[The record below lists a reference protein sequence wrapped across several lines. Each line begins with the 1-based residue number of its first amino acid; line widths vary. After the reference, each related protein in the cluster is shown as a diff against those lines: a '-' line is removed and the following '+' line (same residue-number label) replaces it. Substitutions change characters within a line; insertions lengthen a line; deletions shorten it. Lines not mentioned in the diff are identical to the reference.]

1 MASSSTHSNAT
12 PGSSGSRG
20 DDTRNPRAGDKRR
33 ERSEPLDDPTGGKK
47 SRRAKPQA
55 AVKAPQYH
63 IKKNQIP
70 EEQKGTKDCIY
81 IHGYILY
88 CVVSS
93 RVPPP
98 ALTADQLNVFEE
110 CYAPGFLSILETNLR
125 KTSTSTVGAVLMA
138 KELRK
143 KAEDAVKHG
152 STIAKHILRIHETF
166 IIEIYSGVLC
176 AGLTAWRPNFSS
188 PPDTPYNKAHSLVL
202 VETFKSVASS
212 FTYRELAPMSS
223 GINNHALITDLY
235 HSYVFHYMKHKARI
249 EGKETGKLEKIQDD
263 SNISRRCVRLTDK
276 RVDFGTLDKLPA
288 RVISLFSDPRCN
300 SDDESGSDADHQHIF
315 LVNKKDILNL
325 IGLPEAKKCS
335 NLAERTRVRRPNTTE
350 SGISFQLP
358 PSDPIDSLDPETY
371 NDLAAQTRFNYFQNG
386 VALPLV
392 EHHNKTDWMTMDKPT
407 FMEKY
412 GNNVLKLYNIP
423 TEEERAEAG
432 NMGWDGMKRIPT

>member
-47 SRRAKPQA
+47 SRHAKPQA
-55 AVKAPQYH
+55 AAKAPQYR

-70 EEQKGTKDCIY
+70 EEQKGTK
-81 IHGYILY
+81 
-88 CVVSS
+88 
-93 RVPPP
+93 
-98 ALTADQLNVFEE
+98 LNAFEE
-110 CYAPGFLSILETNLR
+110 RYAPGFLSILETNLR
-125 KTSTSTVGAVLMA
+125 KTSTSTVGAALMA

-176 AGLTAWRPNFSS
+176 AGLTAWRPDFSS
-188 PPDTPYNKAHSLVL
+188 PPDTPYNKAHSLVF
-202 VETFKSVASS
+202 VETFESVASS
-212 FTYRELAPMSS
+212 FAYRELAPMSS

-235 HSYVFHYMKHKARI
+235 RSYVFHYMKHKVRI
-249 EGKETGKLEKIQDD
+249 EGKETGKLEKIQDG
-263 SNISRRCVRLTDK
+263 SNISRRRVRLTDK
-276 RVDFGTLDKLPA
+276 RVDFGTLDKLLA
-288 RVISLFSDPRCN
+288 RVISLFSDPHCN
-300 SDDESGSDADHQHIF
+300 SDDESGSDADHQRVF
-315 LVNKKDILNL
+315 LVNKKGQRSISATTFTHKLEDRHLKFDRAAR
-325 IGLPEAKKCS
+325 GKKCS
-335 NLAERTRVRRPNTTE
+335 NLAERTLVRRPNATE
-350 SGISFQLP
+350 SDISFQLP
-358 PSDPIDSLDPETY
+358 PSAPIDWLDPETY
-371 NDLAAQTRFNYFQNG
+371 NDLPAQTRFHYFQNG

-392 EHHNKTDWMTMDKPT
+392 EHHNKTDWKTMDKPT

-423 TEEERAEAG
+423 TEEELAEAG
-432 NMGWDGMKRIPT
+432 DTGWGWDEEDPDMMQE